1 MLGVRCELKL
11 GIEQFV
17 VVRIEEKIMFQ
28 LYCHFITFTTECTR
42 LNNDSRLYSVE
53 FH

>member
-1 MLGVRCELKL
+1 MVGVRCELKL

-28 LYCHFITFTTECTR
+28 L
-42 LNNDSRLYSVE
+42 LS
-53 FH
+53 FHYIYHRMYPSKQ